1 MLGLSIA
8 SALMIMRCW
17 TMASRTSSTGW
28 LRKYRAR
35 VHGQPTEAMLA
46 PLARGIT
53 VDGERFQPIGVT
65 IDRQQGANAWLTIGL
80 REGRN
85 REVRRALESVGLAVN
100 RLIRISYG
108 PFQLGDLAAGAVEE
122 VRAKV
127 LADQL
132 GLQQLVRNPQSI
144 RKSAI
149 KKRLK

>member
-1 MLGLSIA
+1 MQRRLGLPA
-8 SALMIMRCW
+8 
-17 TMASRTSSTGW
+17 TGW
-28 LRKYRAR
+28 LPKFRAR
-35 VHGQPTEAMLA
+35 VNGQPTEAMLG

-53 VDGERFQPIGVT
+53 VDGERFQPITVT

-132 GLQQLVRNPQSI
+132 GLRKSVRNPQPI
-144 RKSAI
+144 RNGATG
-149 KKRLK
+149 KRLK